1 MSFSS
6 HVKEELCRIRVKA
19 PAQRLLELSGLTL
32 TCGALRISKGLG
44 IVYSSESLAVG
55 KRILAL
61 AGTLY
66 EPDATIELSERERR
80 STPLTTVTLS
90 GASVE
95 RLLLDTGALSLD
107 DGVRTIVRQIPRA
120 AETDEDCARAFL
132 RGAFLGSGSCANPR
146 RGYHLEI
153 VTTEKAFCESLC
165 ACIRR
170 FSLSARRMQRKERH
184 IAYLKGDDVTGF
196 LALVGANQAA
206 LEIENVRT
214 EREFRNYVNRR
225 SNCETANIGKTVDAG
240 LAQLRAIEAIEQAT
254 RLESLP
260 EPLYEA
266 ARLRMQHPDATLQEL
281 ADMAEIGKSGMNH
294 RLTRLLR
301 LAEEIQHD

>member
-6 HVKEELCRIRVKA
+6 HVKEELCRIRVK
-19 PAQRLLELSGLTL
+19 PPQQRLSELSGLTL
-32 TCGALRISKGLG
+32 TCGTLRISKGLG

-66 EPDATIELSERERR
+66 EPDATIELLERERHR
-80 STPLTTVTLS
+80 TPLTTVTLS
-90 GASVE
+90 GAPVE
-95 RLLLDTGALSLD
+95 KLLLDTGALSLH
-107 DGVRTIVRQIPRA
+107 DGVRTIVHQIPGMA
-120 AETDEDCARAFL
+120 ASDEDCARAFL

-153 VTTEKAFCESLC
+153 VTTEKDFCEDIC
-165 ACIRR
+165 RRIRH
-170 FSLSARRMQRKERH
+170 FSLSARRMQRKDKH
-184 IAYLKGDDVTGF
+184 IAYLKGDDVAGY
-196 LALVGANQAA
+196 LALIGANQAA
-206 LEIENVRT
+206 LETENVRT
-214 EREFRNYVNRR
+214 EKEFRNYVNRR

-240 LAQLRAIEAIEQAT
+240 LMQLRAIETIEQAM

-260 EPLYEA
+260 TPLYEA

-301 LAEEIQHD
+301 LAEEIQHG